1 LELSNQIAKLCPFQN
16 NILEKIQSA
25 IMPRERFCP
34 TTIGERG
41 LPILLATAAN
51 PMKIK
56 TKERETT
63 DPLR

>member
-1 LELSNQIAKLCPFQN
+1 
-16 NILEKIQSA
+16 
-25 IMPRERFCP
+25 MPRERFCP